1 MVARLLLVLLTLAGP
16 LPVRVCTCAASPTT
30 CTDPT
35 CPSSPTPAPERKTC
49 GCGHSHHAES
59 AGEHRAELVG
69 DCEPAH
75 LPAAG
80 VAHQH
85 PPVHQPDCPAT
96 QIQIRAAPTA
106 TVPTTAGPP
115 DEPAAPFVFLS
126 EPVASTPSARTPD
139 HVRHR
144 APARPLFITLLTLRN

>member
-1 MVARLLLVLLTLAGP
+1 MVARLLLVLLTLVGP

-30 CTDPT
+30 CADPT
-35 CPSSPTPAPERKTC
+35 CPSAPARAPERKTC
-49 GCGHSHHAES
+49 GCGHSHHDDAAVVSQAE
-59 AGEHRAELVG
+59 AAG

-85 PPVHQPDCPAT
+85 PPAHQPDCPAT
-96 QIQIRAAPTA
+96 QVRAAPTA

-115 DEPAAPFVFLS
+115 DEPPAPFVVLF
-126 EPVASTPSARTPD
+126 EPVAPPPSAVTPD

-144 APARPLFITLLTLRN
+144 APACPLFITLLTLRN